1 MMDLNIVRKI
11 LFLAIIL
18 YSRSS
23 LSDSSCP
30 VDFIL
35 LEKGNGRLELGLE
48 NNMSKPHEIQY
59 DRLPWVLLSGG
70 VEFHV
75 SVDGKRIQ
83 QVHGVGRNTLVLKL
97 GPKSSISSEVDI
109 GYLSSLYSGISI
121 DRVSIAWEYGI
132 PNSEIF
138 EKHCRRFEGVLKS
151 PPT

>member
-1 MMDLNIVRKI
+1 M
-11 LFLAIIL
+11 
-18 YSRSS
+18 
-23 LSDSSCP
+23 
-30 VDFIL
+30 
-35 LEKGNGRLELGLE
+35 
-48 NNMSKPHEIQY
+48 
-59 DRLPWVLLSGG
+59 
-70 VEFHV
+70 
-75 SVDGKRIQ
+75 
-83 QVHGVGRNTLVLKL
+83 HGVGRNTLILKL